1 MKTLATIVGI
11 VSYFILSWIVK
22 DIWYSMDRIEAKPH
36 EVELYSATIATIL
49 SALIAQLI
57 RYDFNTNRIDITP
70 IMGGIALFIITYG
83 IIFLPISM
91 GLAILFNII
100 NITFIVYFAVFYDE

>member
-1 MKTLATIVGI
+1 MKTIATIVGI
-11 VSYFILSWIVK
+11 ISYFVLTWIVK
-22 DIWYSMDRIEAKPH
+22 DIWYSMAKIDAKPY

-57 RYDFNTNRIDITP
+57 RYDFNTNRIDIAP
-70 IMGGIALFIITYG
+70 IMGGIVLFLITYG

-100 NITFIVYFAVFYDE
+100 NIAFIVYFAVFYEE

>member
-1 MKTLATIVGI
+1 MKTIATIVGI
-11 VSYFILSWIVK
+11 ISYFVLTWIVK
-22 DIWYSMDRIEAKPH
+22 DIWYSMDKIDAKPY
-36 EVELYSATIATIL
+36 EIELYSATIATIL

-57 RYDFNTNRIDITP
+57 NTNRIDIAP
-70 IMGGIALFIITYG
+70 IMGGIVLFLITYG

-100 NITFIVYFAVFYDE
+100 NIAFIVYFAVFYEE